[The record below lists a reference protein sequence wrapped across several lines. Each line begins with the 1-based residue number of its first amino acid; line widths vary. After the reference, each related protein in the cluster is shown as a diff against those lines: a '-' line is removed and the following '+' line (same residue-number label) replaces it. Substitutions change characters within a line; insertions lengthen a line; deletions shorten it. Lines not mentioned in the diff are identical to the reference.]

1 MSRGLVTEHL
11 INLIAKQVDDN
22 GIVVWYDP
30 DGTYSEAVDVLDLP
44 ETTVLR
50 YEGSFIRLRW
60 EIDQKKLMDGEEPPC
75 LVVYVPMAQD
85 QTHHALIEFE
95 AAGVVMQPGQQPPAR
110 NTRLAVLARNALKGV
125 LGDETAAHVE
135 KQAEAGKLTL
145 ADLNAL
151 ADKGG
156 EISKGVVV
164 LIFGTGNPQEVALS
178 FLDNDRLDESIVK
191 KDAQGEFAELISRD
205 FDFDAPAGIELPD
218 LRQRLA
224 RHVLITDFIAGL
236 GDAVPA
242 KFASVPVASTP
253 GSRDAC
259 VALARSWRMRRDT
272 RDSYVI
278 AARQVEQEFGI
289 AALQLDQKVIE
300 GIETFPAVEKALLA
314 HAEKRLLK
322 ETDGD
327 ILTLAESRLS
337 RFWCDVEPRLQ
348 TRWALVA
355 SAAEVLLEAD
365 RIEQA
370 LKTPPESIVGM
381 IEQYAVGSVQYA
393 EGGDNKTNTADCL
406 LPTAH
411 LSGKPWCLLDTH
423 HRHMESRWH
432 NYEPYGDDHDS
443 IEKLVIR
450 ARQRYT
456 EVGSELARRFLQKLM
471 QGDIRK
477 ESVSLPTAHCLLP
490 TDTPRQRDVFE
501 SHVKPSLGNGKIA
514 YVWVDALRFEMGRE
528 LARLLRE
535 DFEVEL
541 NVAVAAVPT
550 VTEIGMAALLPGA
563 HAEAKVVTAGGGK
576 LALEISGTVIKDR
589 KDRVAFLKKHAGV
602 AVFDAKLDGLLPKP
616 SKKVREGIANAQLIL
631 VTSQEIDELCEKDN
645 ITQARRQ
652 MDGVLND
659 LRRGLRVLLDLG
671 VQRIVLAADHGHLFG
686 EELSEDMKVDAPG
699 GETVDLHRRVWVG
712 HGGKADDAFLRT
724 HLSTLDMQGE
734 FDLATPWTFACF
746 KVKGGAR
753 AYFHGGLSPQE
764 LLVPVMTIGPS
775 AKPTSGPPV
784 GIAWTITPG
793 SQKLSTRF
801 FSVQIT
807 GVNTGLFDIAPP
819 KVRVELRAK
828 RKTISRAVSASYGF
842 EEATGDVALRN
853 DEENTKNIAANTV
866 TLMVVEEPG
875 QKYVGLYLLDAA
887 TGAELSR
894 LEKIEVAIAM

>member
-1 MSRGLVTEHL
+1 MGIVSEYVR
-11 INLIAKQVDDN
+11 NLIAKQVDDN
-22 GIVVWYDP
+22 GLVVWYDP
-30 DGTYSEAVDVLDLP
+30 DGAYSEAVEVLDLP
-44 ETTVLR
+44 DTTVLR
-50 YEGSFIRLRW
+50 YEGSFVRLRW
-60 EIDQKKLMDGEEPPC
+60 EIDQKKLMDSEEPPR
-75 LVVYVPMAQD
+75 LVVYVPMAQEE
-85 QTHHALIEFE
+85 THHALIELE
-95 AAGVVMQPGQQPPAR
+95 AAGVVMQPGQQPPSR
-110 NTRLAVLARNALKGV
+110 NTRLAVVARNALKSV

-135 KQAEAGKLTL
+135 KQTEAGKLTL

-156 EISKGVVV
+156 EISKGVIA

-178 FLDNDRLDESIVK
+178 FLDSDRFDESVIK
-191 KDAQGEFAELISRD
+191 KEARGELVELLRRD
-205 FDFDAPAGIELPD
+205 FGFDAPDVTELAD
-218 LRQRLA
+218 LRRRLS
-224 RHVLITDFIAGL
+224 RHVLMTDLVSGL
-236 GDAVPA
+236 GDAVPS
-242 KFASVPVASTP
+242 KLASVPVAST
-253 GSRDAC
+253 STTTDAC
-259 VALARSWRMRRDT
+259 KALARAWRLRRDT
-272 RDSYVI
+272 RESYVA
-278 AARQVEQEFGI
+278 AARHVEQEFGL
-289 AALQLDQKVIE
+289 AALEFDPWVIE
-300 GIETFPAVEKALLA
+300 ALETFPAIEKALLR
-314 HAEKRLLK
+314 HAENRLLEK
-322 ETDGD
+322 TDGE

-365 RIEQA
+365 RIEQV
-370 LKTPPESIVGM
+370 LKTPPESVVGM
-381 IEQYAVGSVQYA
+381 INAYA
-393 EGGDNKTNTADCL
+393 EGL
-406 LPTAH
+406 E
-411 LSGKPWCLLDTH
+411 PWCLLDTH

-432 NYEPYGDDHDS
+432 NFEPYGDDHDS

-456 EVGSELARRFLQKLM
+456 EVGSGIARCFLQQLM
-471 QGDIRK
+471 RGGIPK
-477 ESVSLPTAHCLLP
+477 AGSSLPTVHCLLP
-490 TDTPRQRDVFE
+490 TDILRQRDVFE

-541 NVAVAAVPT
+541 NVALAAVPT

-563 HAEAKVVTAGGGK
+563 HADAKVVTAGGGK
-576 LALEISGTVIKDR
+576 LALEISGTVVKDR

-784 GIAWTITPG
+784 GITWTIIPG

-807 GVNTGLFDIAPP
+807 GVNTGLFDIVPP